1 MKRIIS
7 LLLSVILTFSL
18 APVSYATKGN
28 GERGPNYAGGSQTG
42 SFWDDQQGYRIY
54 IVDANGNRISRVVD
68 MVFSDPNGECKYGVE
83 FYKPHCVNVV

>member
-42 SFWDDQQGYRIY
+42 SFWDDQQGYRTPIHF
-54 IVDANGNRISRVVD
+54 RKFQK
-68 MVFSDPNGECKYGVE
+68 FSQK
-83 FYKPHCVNVV
+83 